1 MRTRI
6 LFLLCLVRVS
16 GADPEAVQRKVTAL
30 TEAADRALASGKL
43 SEAEEGYKSAIREC
57 DSLPPSKYHCK
68 TDELRKLGNLYS
80 RLKDPV
86 RAESV
91 LKQRL
96 AILIANH
103 APSVRPDVDIG
114 IALFELMAL
123 IDADSTTT
131 ARDAEAA
138 NYMERARTFYEQCK
152 AGFPDLYD
160 VCDIRLADVEGIHG
174 AALAVKKRFDDA
186 LPFLKAVVDRGDA
199 GARRETMIAAL
210 NGYALILISRGQ
222 SVEAQEFVDRAKRL
236 ANNAKR

>member
-1 MRTRI
+1 M
-6 LFLLCLVRVS
+6 LCLVSVS
-16 GADPEAVQRKVTAL
+16 GADSEAVQRKVTAL

-80 RLKDPV
+80 HMKDPV

-96 AILIANH
+96 AILIGNH

-114 IALFELMAL
+114 IALFELMSL
-123 IDADSTTT
+123 LDNSTSA
-131 ARDAEAA
+131 ARDGEAA

-160 VCDIRLADVEGIHG
+160 VCDIRLADVEGVHG
-174 AALAVKKRFDDA
+174 AALAVKKHFDQA
-186 LPFLKAVVDRGDA
+186 LPFLKAVIDRGDN
-199 GARRETMIAAL
+199 GVRRETMIGAL
-210 NGYALILISRGQ
+210 NGYALVLISKGQ
-222 SVEAQEFVDRAKRL
+222 SAEAQEFIDRAKRL
-236 ANNAKR
+236 ANGTKR

>member
-1 MRTRI
+1 MRTQI
-6 LFLLCLVRVS
+6 LFLICVVRVF
-16 GADPEAVQRKVTAL
+16 GADPDAVQRKVTAL
-30 TEAADRALASGKL
+30 TEAADRALAAGKL
-43 SEAEEGYKSAIREC
+43 SEAEAGYKSAIREC

-80 RLKDPV
+80 RLKDPA

-114 IALFELMAL
+114 IALFELMSL
-123 IDADSTTT
+123 MDADSTT

-174 AALAVKKRFDDA
+174 AALTVKKHFDQA
-186 LPFLKAVVDRGDA
+186 LPFLKAVIDRGDN

-210 NGYALILISRGQ
+210 NGYAVILISKGQ
-222 SVEAQEFVDRAKRL
+222 SAEAQGFIDRAKRL
-236 ANNAKR
+236 GNGTKR